1 MMSESGGGSK
11 MSV

>member
-1 MMSESGGGSK
+1 MSESGGGSK